1 MSSRP
6 PRWAVDANVIL
17 RYLLR
22 DDEELAGK
30 AQAIWHAVEDGRL
43 VAVCDPIT
51 LAEVVFV
58 MSSVYRLPNA
68 EISEALIALLHSDG
82 LLMAAK
88 QRYVHALR
96 LFADTV
102 KHFGDACAR
111 ACALEECE
119 GRRFSFDREPS
130 SVCGVDRRETIA
142 NAGEPDAA
150 PNPGGES
157 RGDMPN
163 P

>member
-1 MSSRP
+1 MSSRL

-30 AQAIWHAVEDGRL
+30 AQAIWQAVEDGRL
-43 VAVCDPIT
+43 VAVCDPIA

-68 EISEALIALLHSDG
+68 EISEAVIALLQSDG
-82 LLMAAK
+82 VLMAAK
-88 QRYVHALR
+88 QRYLHALR

-102 KHFGDACAR
+102 KHFGDACAC

-119 GRRFSFDREPS
+119 GRLFSFDRELS
-130 SVCGVDRRETIA
+130 LVCGVDRRETVA
-142 NAGEPDAA
+142 NAGEAEAA
-150 PNPGGES
+150 ANCGGGF
-157 RGDMPN
+157 RGDVADP
-163 P
+163 